1 MASAMEC
8 EVGECL
14 RVHLNDVVRFLE
26 SGNHDCDTLDYT
38 VFRLDWVLNVLA
50 RYLDTEGTEAI
61 NARIIHLVGEARE
74 AVINADHSRGAFQA
88 GCIFTGQSGSPKL
101 NVPQEQLQFLIE
113 RRFNTTQIASLLG
126 VSPRTIERRLREH
139 NLNISTSYSNLS
151 DQDLDTVIK
160 SILTDFPQTGYKRM
174 TGFLRA
180 RGLIIQQSRIRAAMR
195 RTNPEGTL
203 LRALEIH
210 VIRRRSYQVA
220 GPLALWHI
228 DGNHKLI
235 RCGIWTD

>member
-1 MASAMEC
+1 MASAC

-38 VFRLDWVLNVLA
+38 IFRLDWVLNVLA
-50 RYLDTEGTEAI
+50 RYVDTEGTGAI
-61 NARIIHLVGEARE
+61 DARVIDLVCEARE

-88 GCIFTGQSGSPKL
+88 GCIFTGQPGRPKL

-126 VSPRTIERRLREH
+126 VSPRTIERRLRKH

-160 SILTDFPQTGYKRM
+160 SVLTDFPQTGYKRM

-180 RGLIIQQSRIRAAMR
+180 RELIIQQSRIRAAMR

-203 LRALEIH
+203 LRALGIH

-220 GPLALWHI
+220 GPLALWNV

>member
-1 MASAMEC
+1 MASAC

-38 VFRLDWVLNVLA
+38 IFRLDWVLDVLA
-50 RYLDTEGTEAI
+50 RYVDTEGTGAI
-61 NARIIHLVGEARE
+61 DARVIDLVCEARE

-88 GCIFTGQSGSPKL
+88 GCIFTGQPGRPKL

-113 RRFNTTQIASLLG
+113 RPFNTTQIASLLG

-160 SILTDFPQTGYKRM
+160 SVLTDFPSDGLQADDWVFKGKRAYYP
-174 TGFLRA
+174 T
-180 RGLIIQQSRIRAAMR
+180 
-195 RTNPEGTL
+195 
-203 LRALEIH
+203 
-210 VIRRRSYQVA
+210 RS
-220 GPLALWHI
+220 HSSS
-228 DGNHKLI
+228 NEENKS
-235 RCGIWTD
+235 